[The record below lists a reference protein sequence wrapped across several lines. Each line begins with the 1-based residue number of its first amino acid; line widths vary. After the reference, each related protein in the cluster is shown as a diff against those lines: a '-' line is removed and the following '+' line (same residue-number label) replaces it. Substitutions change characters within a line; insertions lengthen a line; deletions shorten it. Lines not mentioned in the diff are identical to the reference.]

1 MPTVEPWDSYLDAAG
16 ILRALGFSRWS
27 GDIVEF
33 GCGYGTFTISAARR
47 MAGTV
52 YALDTDPLMVAAT
65 KWRVARLGLKNVV
78 VEQRDCVAAGCG
90 RGPQSA
96 GSALLFNFLH
106 IEDPIALLKEA
117 RRVLRRGGLVGVIH
131 WYCDVRTRPEQCRSW
146 GEAAGLR
153 WVGDAGLPLGS
164 PRQWGMVLE
173 RP

>member
-1 MPTVEPWDSYLDAAG
+1 VGFVPRRGRYPARAG
-16 ILRALGFSRWS
+16 IGRWS

-52 YALDTDPLMVAAT
+52 YALDTDPLMVAPPSGAL
-65 KWRVARLGLKNVV
+65 ARLGLKKRRGRANG
-78 VEQRDCVAAGCG
+78 DCVAAGCG
-90 RGPQSA
+90 REPQSA

-106 IEDPIALLKEA
+106 IADPVALLREA

-131 WYCDVRTRPEQCRSW
+131 WNCDARTRPEQCRSW

-153 WVGDAGLPLGS
+153 WVRDAGLPLGS
-164 PRQWGMVLE
+164 PWQWGMVLE